1 MSNVTHVM
9 KIELRWRKKE
19 RKKTKVLLTDLY
31 ATANHSSNK
40 SEANEKQKNN
50 VCVFQFNVDSI
61 AVCMFRLSSE
71 RAEIQ
76 LKCTSQFPVHGVS
89 FVYFKVAA

>member
-1 MSNVTHVM
+1 MQQPITAAI
-9 KIELRWRKKE
+9 KARR
-19 RKKTKVLLTDLY
+19 TK
-31 ATANHSSNK
+31 SK
-40 SEANEKQKNN
+40 KNN